1 MNPIRKENPK
11 QMASKLSDAID
22 AVDLG
27 IRRYLLRHLA
37 HWHPISTAPH
47 NQDLEIRT
55 LDENGLVAIPFPCLR
70 TNASDWI
77 NTDLGTRVY
86 RVRWRIW
93 QKAKS
98 PQPHRL
104 MRVNSC
110 FRGDLNEVDQNLYSS
125 RSVDAY
131 SRDRPFS
138 DRGDVGGCATLST

>member
-27 IRRYLLRHLA
+27 IRRYLLHRHLA

-47 NQDLEIRT
+47 DQ
-55 LDENGLVAIPFPCLR
+55 NGLVAIPFPCLR

-86 RVRWRIW
+86 MRPVRWRIW

-104 MRVNSC
+104 MM
-110 FRGDLNEVDQNLYSS
+110 Q
-125 RSVDAY
+125 
-131 SRDRPFS
+131 
-138 DRGDVGGCATLST
+138 